1 MSDTIKNAEEMLK
14 HLAEFSKDCFDKNG
28 EVMPMWIIV
37 SDKEIIPVITQ
48 FSGAP
53 GEKQEL
59 FKFIQAK
66 AKEVDA
72 HVVGFMAEA
81 WSVQRTAEDEARN
94 VVPSE
99 CDDRIEIVQVIAEDR
114 KGNHRMGHYVIN
126 RDKDDNATLGPFD
139 EFDTKGAQIEGIFV
153 GSLEKLNG

>member
-1 MSDTIKNAEEMLK
+1 MSDIKNAEEMLK

-48 FSGAP
+48 FSGTP

-81 WSVQRTAEDEARN
+81 WGVTRGRDDYLSGVM
-94 VVPSE
+94 PSE
-99 CDDRIEIVQVIAEDR
+99 CPDRIEVIPD
-114 KGNHRMGHYVIN
+114 YC
-126 RDKDDNATLGPFD
+126 
-139 EFDTKGAQIEGIFV
+139 
-153 GSLEKLNG
+153 

>member
-48 FSGAP
+48 FSGTP

-72 HVVGFMAEA
+72 HVSALWLRPGVSSEPLKMRPEMSFP
-81 WSVQRTAEDEARN
+81 VN
-94 VVPSE
+94 VT
-99 CDDRIEIVQVIAEDR
+99 IV
-114 KGNHRMGHYVIN
+114 
-126 RDKDDNATLGPFD
+126 
-139 EFDTKGAQIEGIFV
+139 
-153 GSLEKLNG
+153 SKLFR

>member
-1 MSDTIKNAEEMLK
+1 MSDIKNAEEMLK
-14 HLAEFSKDCFDKNG
+14 HLAEFSKDCFDRNG

-53 GEKQEL
+53 GEKQEI
-59 FKFIQAK
+59 FEFIKAK

-72 HVVGFMAEA
+72 HVVGFMSEA
-81 WSVQRTAEDEARN
+81 WTVKRAVEDEACH
-94 VVPSE
+94 VTPSE
-99 CDDRIEIVQVIAEDR
+99 CDDRIEVVQVTAEDR
-114 KGNHRMGHYVIN
+114 KGNKRIGHYVIN
-126 RDKDDNATLGPFD
+126 RDNDGNGTLAPFD
-139 EFDTKGAQIEGIFV
+139 EFDTKGAHIEGIFV

>member
-14 HLAEFSKDCFDKNG
+14 HLAEFSKDCFDRNS
-28 EVMPMWIIV
+28 EIMPMWIIV

-66 AKEVDA
+66 AKEIDA

-81 WSVQRTAEDEARN
+81 WSVQRTAEDDARH

-99 CDDRIEIVQVIAEDR
+99 CDDRIEVVQVIA
-114 KGNHRMGHYVIN
+114 HRGCPGH
-126 RDKDDNATLGPFD
+126 R
-139 EFDTKGAQIEGIFV
+139 
-153 GSLEKLNG
+153 